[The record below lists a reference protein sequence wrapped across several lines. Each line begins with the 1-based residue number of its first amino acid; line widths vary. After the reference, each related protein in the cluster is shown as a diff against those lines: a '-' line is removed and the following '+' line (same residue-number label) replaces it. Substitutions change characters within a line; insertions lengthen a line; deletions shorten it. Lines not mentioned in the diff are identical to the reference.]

1 MTQDEAVVVEKFFS
15 RLEAEMAAG
24 LLEAEGIQAF
34 VSADDA
40 GGTYPPLQ
48 HLRGVRL
55 IVFPEDADRAREIL
69 ADWRQPH
76 TPELEEESEEE
87 TEEEAEEEA
96 GD

>member
-1 MTQDEAVVVEKFFS
+1 MTQDEAVVVEKFFT

-24 LLEAEGIQAF
+24 VLESEGIQAF

-40 GGTYPPLQ
+40 GGAYPPLQ

-69 ADWRQPH
+69 ADWRQPQ
-76 TPELEEESEEE
+76 TPGLEDEAEDES
-87 TEEEAEEEA
+87 EEEA